1 MEKKSKIISAIIT
14 AVISGVISEI
24 YTTFKPISLLINF
37 LQEPVILKM
46 WGFILIIIALPIF
59 VIIVMYAIAHA
70 DPDYFKYTSDNFYD
84 INWHWN
90 WYENSIRNLI
100 ALCPKCHYQMT
111 QEVKGYYCD
120 KCGKKIANQYNPS
133 NAEMESI
140 VERMIHQ
147 RVRIKEYI

>member
-1 MEKKSKIISAIIT
+1 MVAYDFG
-14 AVISGVISEI
+14 VGQFFSGSMGQL
-24 YTTFKPISLLINF
+24 YP
-37 LQEPVILKM
+37 
-46 WGFILIIIALPIF
+46 G
-59 VIIVMYAIAHA
+59 
-70 DPDYFKYTSDNFYD
+70 DDKYTSDNFYD

-147 RVRIKEYI
+147 RVRTKEYIEIVNRIKNMS